1 MINKISN
8 LLSRFD
14 LRYFVIV
21 NNNFEILSQSPS
33 FTFNISNIISKI
45 KKLSLTC
52 HRTTHFECIGG
63 YHILIITILVPTK
76 MIIILFFPSYQV
88 YLDNMQ
94 KIVSELYC
102 LIALLGKAPDRK
114 ETLINSESKKIDY
127 QDQKRQLEL
136 YFSHAIRN
144 CDYKRI
150 DILTIKLW
158 DYSFCSSD
166 IQKNSMFLINSIIS
180 LIGILTRI
188 IINEGV
194 DTRLAYQLSDH
205 YMAKDYS
212 SLTNLSYEFVKDI
225 IYDFTLLLENSL
237 YKFNV
242 PIIDNAISFIRKNI
256 YSVVYV
262 SEIAKAIGISAEYLS
277 SIFKEVTG
285 INVKYFLQ
293 TEKLNEAKFLL
304 ISTDMAIS
312 TIAYKLG
319 YSSQSHFSRIFKEY
333 FKASPSSFRKG
344 GGYID

>member
-8 LLSRFD
+8 FLNRFD

-21 NNNFEILSQSPS
+21 NNNFEILSQSS
-33 FTFNISNIISKI
+33 TFTSNISKI
-45 KKLSLTC
+45 LSRIKKISPTY
-52 HRTTHFECIGG
+52 HRATHFEYIDG
-63 YHILIITILVPTK
+63 YHVLTITILIPTK
-76 MIIILFFPSYQV
+76 IIIILFFPSYQV
-88 YLDNMQ
+88 YSDDMQ

-102 LIALLGKAPDRK
+102 LTTLLSKSPNGKG
-114 ETLINSESKKIDY
+114 TLRNSDLKKIDY

-136 YFSHAIRN
+136 HFSHAIRN

-150 DILTIKLW
+150 DILTVKLW
-158 DYSFCSSD
+158 DYSFCSANN
-166 IQKNSMFLINSIIS
+166 QKNNTFLINSIIS

-205 YMAKDYS
+205 YMLKDYS
-212 SLTNLSYEFVKDI
+212 SLTNLSYECVKDI
-225 IYDFTLLLENSL
+225 INNFTFLLENSL

-242 PIIDNAISFIRKNI
+242 PIIDNAISFIRNNI

-262 SEIAKAIGISAEYLS
+262 SEIAIAIGISAEHLS
-277 SIFKEVTG
+277 NTFKEVTG
-285 INVKYFLQ
+285 INIKHFLQ

-304 ISTDMAIS
+304 LSTDMAIN

-333 FKASPSSFRKG
+333 LNISPSSFRKG